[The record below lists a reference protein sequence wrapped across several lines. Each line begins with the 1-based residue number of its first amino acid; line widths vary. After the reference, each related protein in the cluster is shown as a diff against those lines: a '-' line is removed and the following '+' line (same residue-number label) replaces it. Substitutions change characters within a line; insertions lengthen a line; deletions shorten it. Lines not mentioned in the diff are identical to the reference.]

1 MNSFLDKELLEKLSL
16 IISQSKQFMRI
27 NHQKKL
33 TKEIILNSI
42 STLKFPKNKITKDE
56 LFLLEEEKDNE
67 DNININDYINEP
79 LIKKPLDT
87 MVFYHWFCIN
97 GLCPKTSVNKLDNKK
112 VSLNNSSKNDISNIT
127 NNKLIKDNHDLIIKM
142 TKNISKELISFAN
155 NFEKIF
161 QNVIKDEF
169 IAKDKNTEFNFE
181 INKEMEIN
189 ATIIKSEPE
198 IIQLFPY
205 LIAFLEENIKNKEI
219 MKLAKMQYIILYHI
233 KAISVNKYFNLITY
247 MNNILELLMALLL
260 YSNNIDDNNIKESM
274 LVKNEIIIFLNDLMK
289 SKFNK
294 YIPDLMY
301 SISHFVFPQN
311 NNINISYPILLKS
324 LSSIKCINSFGY
336 EYIVNYVY
344 QNIIAIKSY
353 IDQPI
358 IFKYKNKIIVINKNR
373 PQQQIQNQ
381 NNINQ
386 SNQNSQSQSSIPFK
400 SFTIPFSN
408 DFGIQMSA
416 SNFVGESVIQSF
428 WPNNNNINEK
438 YYFKVSDNKEDEN
451 LCKENLI
458 SYLYIEIFRAIEIVI
473 NEMIARGA
481 SKEQFEL
488 SKNELVQIFGE
499 NLVNLFLNNNI

>member
-1 MNSFLDKELLEKLSL
+1 
-16 IISQSKQFMRI
+16 
-27 NHQKKL
+27 
-33 TKEIILNSI
+33 
-42 STLKFPKNKITKDE
+42 
-56 LFLLEEEKDNE
+56 
-67 DNININDYINEP
+67 
-79 LIKKPLDT
+79 

-260 YSNNIDDNNIKESM
+260 
-274 LVKNEIIIFLNDLMK
+274 
-289 SKFNK
+289 
-294 YIPDLMY
+294 
-301 SISHFVFPQN
+301 
-311 NNINISYPILLKS
+311 
-324 LSSIKCINSFGY
+324 
-336 EYIVNYVY
+336 
-344 QNIIAIKSY
+344 
-353 IDQPI
+353 
-358 IFKYKNKIIVINKNR
+358 
-373 PQQQIQNQ
+373 
-381 NNINQ
+381 
-386 SNQNSQSQSSIPFK
+386 
-400 SFTIPFSN
+400 
-408 DFGIQMSA
+408 
-416 SNFVGESVIQSF
+416 
-428 WPNNNNINEK
+428 
-438 YYFKVSDNKEDEN
+438 
-451 LCKENLI
+451 
-458 SYLYIEIFRAIEIVI
+458 
-473 NEMIARGA
+473 
-481 SKEQFEL
+481 
-488 SKNELVQIFGE
+488 
-499 NLVNLFLNNNI
+499 